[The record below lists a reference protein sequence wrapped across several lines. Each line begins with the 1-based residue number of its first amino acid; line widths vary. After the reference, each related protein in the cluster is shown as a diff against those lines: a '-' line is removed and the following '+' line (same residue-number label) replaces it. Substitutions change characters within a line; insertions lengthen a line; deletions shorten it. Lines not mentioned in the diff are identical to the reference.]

1 MIFDFRRCFYQTDKW
16 QLEGWYYDYR
26 TKEDLKL
33 DIKSGY
39 VKLTLYLP
47 NDQVIFKFWDK
58 DGEKVLDTMS
68 KVVRSEDKIFCWNRD
83 FEDIHEDFSQN
94 IYVNGSVNTY

>member
-16 QLEGWYYDYR
+16 QLEGWRYGYR
-26 TKEDLKL
+26 TEEDKKL
-33 DIKSGY
+33 NIESGY

-47 NDQVIFKFWDK
+47 NDQVIFYFWNE

-68 KVVRSEDKIFCWNRD
+68 KVVRSEDKIFCWNKN
-83 FEDIHEDFSQN
+83 FEDFHEVYSQN
-94 IYVNGSVNTY
+94 VYVTGGVGNY